1 MSGFINGYY
10 TFSVWITR
18 LAYLNFLWVIF
29 TLLGLGLF
37 GIMPATV
44 AMFAVVRKWNM
55 GEKDIAIFKLF
66 WQTYRQEFVKANVFG
81 LILFGLGYILSI
93 EFQII
98 STQTS
103 LTYLIVRFSILAI
116 ALLYVIILL
125 YFFPIF
131 VHFNLRNLH
140 YLKWPFIIGVIHPI
154 LTVFLFI
161 SIGLL
166 HYVTF
171 ITVPALL
178 FFFGASVTAFII
190 MWGVSK
196 TFSKYEAAA

>member
-131 VHFNLRNLH
+131 VHFNLKSL
-140 YLKWPFIIGVIHPI
+140 
-154 LTVFLFI
+154 
-161 SIGLL
+161 
-166 HYVTF
+166 
-171 ITVPALL
+171 
-178 FFFGASVTAFII
+178 
-190 MWGVSK
+190 
-196 TFSKYEAAA
+196 

>member
-131 VHFNLRNLH
+131 VHFNLRTLH

-196 TFSKYEAAA
+196 TFSKYEASA

>member
-131 VHFNLRNLH
+131 VHFNLRTLH